1 MPANVEAVTRI
12 TKSDVESMLSIIASD
27 EELKALLQEILDEM
41 KWRQQQQQQ
50 QQQQHQDATP
60 VRDRGRL
67 RR

>member
-1 MPANVEAVTRI
+1 
-12 TKSDVESMLSIIASD
+12 MLSIIASD
-27 EELKALLQEILDEM
+27 EELKALLKEILDEM
-41 KWRQQQQQQ
+41 KWQQQQ

>member
-12 TKSDVESMLSIIASD
+12 TKGDVESMLSIIASD
-27 EELKALLQEILDEM
+27 EELKALLKEILDEM
-41 KWRQQQQQQ
+41 KQQ

>member
-27 EELKALLQEILDEM
+27 EELKALLKEILDEM
-41 KWRQQQQQQ
+41 KLQ

>member
-27 EELKALLQEILDEM
+27 EELKALLKEILDEM
-41 KWRQQQQQQ
+41 KQQ

>member
-1 MPANVEAVTRI
+1 
-12 TKSDVESMLSIIASD
+12 MLSIIASD
-27 EELKALLQEILDEM
+27 EELKALLKEILDEM
-41 KWRQQQQQQ
+41 KQQ

>member
-1 MPANVEAVTRI
+1 MRI

-27 EELKALLQEILDEM
+27 EDLKALLKEILDEM
-41 KWRQQQQQQ
+41 KRQQQQQ
-50 QQQQHQDATP
+50 QDATP

>member
-1 MPANVEAVTRI
+1 
-12 TKSDVESMLSIIASD
+12 MLSIIASD
-27 EELKALLQEILDEM
+27 EELKALLKEILDEM
-41 KWRQQQQQQ
+41 KWQQQ

>member
-27 EELKALLQEILDEM
+27 EELKALLKEILDEM
-41 KWRQQQQQQ
+41 KWQQQQQQ

>member
-27 EELKALLQEILDEM
+27 EELKALLKEILDEM
-41 KWRQQQQQQ
+41 KQQQQQ
-50 QQQQHQDATP
+50 QDATP

>member
-27 EELKALLQEILDEM
+27 EELKALLKEILDEM
-41 KWRQQQQQQ
+41 KWQQQQQ

>member
-1 MPANVEAVTRI
+1 MTRI
-12 TKSDVESMLSIIASD
+12 TKSDVESMLLIIASD
-27 EELKALLQEILDEM
+27 EELKALLKEILDEM
-41 KWRQQQQQQ
+41 K

>member
-27 EELKALLQEILDEM
+27 EELKALLKEILDEM
-41 KWRQQQQQQ
+41 KWQQQQ

>member
-27 EELKALLQEILDEM
+27 EELKALLKEILDEM
-41 KWRQQQQQQ
+41 KRQQ

>member
-1 MPANVEAVTRI
+1 MPANVEAVMRI

-27 EELKALLQEILDEM
+27 EDLKALLKEILDEM
-41 KWRQQQQQQ
+41 K

>member
-1 MPANVEAVTRI
+1 MPANVEAVTCI

-27 EELKALLQEILDEM
+27 EELKALLKEILDEM
-41 KWRQQQQQQ
+41 KWQQ

>member
-27 EELKALLQEILDEM
+27 EELKALLKEILDEM
-41 KWRQQQQQQ
+41 KRQQQ

>member
-12 TKSDVESMLSIIASD
+12 TKSDVESKLSIIASD
-27 EELKALLQEILDEM
+27 EELKALLKEILDEM
-41 KWRQQQQQQ
+41 KQQQQQQ

>member
-12 TKSDVESMLSIIASD
+12 TKGDVENMLSIIASD
-27 EELKALLQEILDEM
+27 EELKALLKEILDEM
-41 KWRQQQQQQ
+41 KRQQ

>member
-1 MPANVEAVTRI
+1 MPANVEAVMRI

-27 EELKALLQEILDEM
+27 EDLKALLKEILDEM
-41 KWRQQQQQQ
+41 KRQQQQQQ
-50 QQQQHQDATP
+50 QDATP

>member
-1 MPANVEAVTRI
+1 
-12 TKSDVESMLSIIASD
+12 MLSIIASD
-27 EELKALLQEILDEM
+27 EELKALLKEILDEM
-41 KWRQQQQQQ
+41 KRQQ

>member
-27 EELKALLQEILDEM
+27 EELKALLKEILDEM
-41 KWRQQQQQQ
+41 KWQQQ

>member
-27 EELKALLQEILDEM
+27 EDLKALLKEILDEM
-41 KWRQQQQQQ
+41 KRQQQQ
-50 QQQQHQDATP
+50 QDATP

>member
-27 EELKALLQEILDEM
+27 EELKTLLKEILDEM
-41 KWRQQQQQQ
+41 KW
-50 QQQQHQDATP
+50 QQHQDATP

>member
-1 MPANVEAVTRI
+1 
-12 TKSDVESMLSIIASD
+12 MLSIIASD
-27 EELKALLQEILDEM
+27 EELKALLKEILDEM
-41 KWRQQQQQQ
+41 KWQQQQQ

>member
-12 TKSDVESMLSIIASD
+12 TKSDVESMLLIIASD
-27 EELKALLQEILDEM
+27 EELKALLKEILDEM
-41 KWRQQQQQQ
+41 KWQ

>member
-1 MPANVEAVTRI
+1 
-12 TKSDVESMLSIIASD
+12 MLSIIASD
-27 EELKALLQEILDEM
+27 EELKALLKEILDEM
-41 KWRQQQQQQ
+41 KQQQ

>member
-27 EELKALLQEILDEM
+27 EELKALLKEILDEM
-41 KWRQQQQQQ
+41 KR
-50 QQQQHQDATP
+50 QQQHQDATP

>member
-12 TKSDVESMLSIIASD
+12 TKSDVESILSIIASD
-27 EELKALLQEILDEM
+27 EELKALLKEILDEM
-41 KWRQQQQQQ
+41 KWQQQ
-50 QQQQHQDATP
+50 QQQQHQDGTP

>member
-27 EELKALLQEILDEM
+27 EELKALLKEILDEM
-41 KWRQQQQQQ
+41 KQ

-60 VRDRGRL
+60 MRDRGRL

>member
-27 EELKALLQEILDEM
+27 EELKALLKEILDEM
-41 KWRQQQQQQ
+41 KQQQ

>member
-27 EELKALLQEILDEM
+27 EELKALLKEILDEM
-41 KWRQQQQQQ
+41 KRQ

>member
-27 EELKALLQEILDEM
+27 EELKALLKEILDEM
-41 KWRQQQQQQ
+41 KRQQQ
-50 QQQQHQDATP
+50 QQQQHQDAMP
-60 VRDRGRL
+60 VRDRSRL

>member
-27 EELKALLQEILDEM
+27 EELKALLKEILDEM
-41 KWRQQQQQQ
+41 KQQQQ

>member
-27 EELKALLQEILDEM
+27 EELKALLKEILDEM
-41 KWRQQQQQQ
+41 KWQQQ
-50 QQQQHQDATP
+50 QQQQHQDAMP